1 MAKAAPPLGGRIRS
15 HRGGLNTHLRNAWTR
30 TASAAPPR
38 WLHTRPRP
46 HSAFPDLDAAYQR
59 QLDALT
65 QVRRTV
71 ARVATSRKRLERQ
84 IGHLEQEAR
93 RPDNPAMET
102 GQDPNADPSQE
113 DQDAQQ
119 QLAGLRRQSAAL
131 ETEERRI
138 TLASRR
144 LQAKVEA
151 FRAAKETTENTYTAA
166 EETAKDIWAEIT
178 SNAHPDAQGPASP
191 TGQHN

>member
-1 MAKAAPPLGGRIRS
+1 MAKAAPPLGGRTS

-30 TASAAPPR
+30 TASAAPR
-38 WLHTRPRP
+38 WLHTRTRP

-59 QLDALT
+59 QLEALT

-93 RPDNPAMET
+93 HPDNPAMET
-102 GQDPNADPSQE
+102 GQDPSADAGQVHH
-113 DQDAQQ
+113 DAQQ
-119 QLAGLRRQSAAL
+119 PLAGLRRQSAAL

-144 LQAKVEA
+144 LQAKVET
-151 FRAAKETTENTYTAA
+151 FRAAKETTENAYTAA

-191 TGQHN
+191 TSQHN